1 MANNRIETEPSIKP
15 SASELFP
22 NLCEPRVFAGFLF
35 TSVCISLAVAAARWP
50 WAPYPMTGLMVTI
63 VVITLIGASWNFCLR
78 ALNPKFA
85 DLNLAQLYALAWLLL
100 MAISLVVLGILNY
113 LISNNIIQGHFK
125 LGPAM
130 LLAAAA
136 GGLALRY
143 FHIHANWRLNLERG
157 QRAYS
162 QALAARIRPHFLF
175 NTLNTIAELTR
186 FDAEAA
192 ERSVE
197 DLARLYRM
205 GLADIK
211 HRVSVA
217 DEIHTAK
224 SYLNIEQ
231 YRLGSRME
239 QVWEIDP
246 DLLSSELPILTLQP
260 LVENAV
266 YHGIE
271 PCAEGGALRIQG
283 WVVDRHGFLRVTNP
297 MPDFKRSNRQV
308 GNNIAMENIRQR
320 LEMAFGERA
329 NMRVH
334 KIDNEYQVTL
344 RFPYT
349 GGKH

>member
-1 MANNRIETEPSIKP
+1 MANNRIETEPSIQP
-15 SASELFP
+15 SAAELFP

-35 TSVCISLAVAAARWP
+35 SVVCISLAVAAARWP
-50 WAPYPMTGLMVTI
+50 WAPYPVTGLIVTV
-63 VVITLIGASWNFCLR
+63 VVITLIGSTWNMSLR
-78 ALNPKFA
+78 ALTPKFTEFA
-85 DLNLAQLYALAWLLL
+85 LSKLYAIAWLLL
-100 MAISLVVLGILNY
+100 MAISVVVLGILD
-113 LISNNIIQGHFK
+113 LLVSNDIIHGQFA
-125 LGPAM
+125 LTPAL
-130 LLAAAA
+130 LLAAAV

-143 FHIHANWRLNLERG
+143 YHIHANWQLNLERG

-186 FDAEAA
+186 SDAEAA

-231 YRLGSRME
+231 YRLGSRM
-239 QVWEIDP
+239 QQSWEVDP

-271 PCAEGGALRIQG
+271 PCPEGGMLSIQG
-283 WVVDRHGFLRVTNP
+283 WIVDRHGFLRVTNP

-320 LEMAFGERA
+320 LEMAFGNNA

-344 RFPYT
+344 RFPYI
-349 GGKH
+349 GGKN